1 MINLE
6 LEVDKNGYLVKNNY
20 KVDKTEAHNN
30 FFDSP
35 KFTVKA

>member
-1 MINLE
+1 MNK
-6 LEVDKNGYLVKNNY
+6 DGYLVNNNY
-20 KVDKTEAHNN
+20 EINKTEAHNN